1 MANYLV
7 TGASRGLGLCICDTL
22 LQKGH
27 SIIAV
32 ARRKSENLDSLSIRY
47 PGSIQFISYDLEN
60 TDQIKEIIF
69 KPLIDQKVIID
80 GLVNN
85 AAVAYEDLITN
96 INQDDLL
103 RMIKVNQIAPMLLTK
118 YVIRNMILHQTK
130 GSIVHISSVSVH
142 TGYKGLSM
150 YASTKG
156 ALEAFS
162 KNTAREW
169 GKTGIRS
176 NCIAAGFME
185 TEMTSVLTDE
195 QKKKIYSRTCLQ
207 QATEMDS
214 VASTVSF
221 LLSPESSSITG
232 QVLHVD
238 AGTN

>member
-7 TGASRGLGLCICDTL
+7 TGASRGLGLKICKTL

-27 SIIAV
+27 KIIAV
-32 ARRKSENLDSLSIRY
+32 ARNSGENLDSLSTRY
-47 PGSIQFISYDLEN
+47 PGSIRFISHDLEN

-96 INQDDLL
+96 INQNDLL
-103 RMIKVNQIAPMLLTK
+103 KMIKINQIAPLLLTK

-150 YASTKG
+150 YASPK
-156 ALEAFS
+156 E
-162 KNTAREW
+162 
-169 GKTGIRS
+169 
-176 NCIAAGFME
+176 
-185 TEMTSVLTDE
+185 
-195 QKKKIYSRTCLQ
+195 
-207 QATEMDS
+207 
-214 VASTVSF
+214 
-221 LLSPESSSITG
+221 P
-232 QVLHVD
+232 
-238 AGTN
+238 